1 MRRMDRRTFLG
12 FAAGLVTLA
21 AGERLMSGMH
31 TTLDD
36 TSTAGQVS
44 ASIPAASVL
53 TDTPLV
59 FSGQRFGFEEHSTG
73 RRHYVEFDVGNHVG
87 NWRVEGPLACQCWS
101 HTEQYMEGDTLL
113 RAVPDAQGR
122 IRAEILWITDQ
133 QDWLLNWVATSS
145 FKLYPV

>member
-12 FAAGLVTLA
+12 VAAGLAMLA
-21 AGERLMSGMH
+21 VGERLMSGMR

-59 FSGQRFGFEEHSTG
+59 SLDSALG
-73 RRHYVEFDVGNHVG
+73 
-87 NWRVEGPLACQCWS
+87 
-101 HTEQYMEGDTLL
+101 
-113 RAVPDAQGR
+113 
-122 IRAEILWITDQ
+122 
-133 QDWLLNWVATSS
+133 
-145 FKLYPV
+145 